1 MYTKLIFGT
10 TMALLLTAC
19 GSVDPNLVTRPAGSK
34 PFEGDRAEL
43 VSQGKELWNDT
54 SLSSNGI
61 ACQDCHVKG
70 AQFKE
75 YFAQDYPHPVD
86 MANSMADLESI
97 DAEQMV
103 QFCMIV
109 PMKAEPLP
117 WDSKELA
124 ALTAYIEDT
133 EQPGFKAR
141 GE

>member
-1 MYTKLIFGT
+1 
-10 TMALLLTAC
+10 MALILAAC
-19 GSVDPNLVTRPAGSK
+19 GSVDPNVVTRPADSK

-43 VSQGKELWNDT
+43 VSQGEALWKDT

-61 ACQDCHVKG
+61 ACEGCHVNG
-70 AQFKE
+70 AQFKK
-75 YFAQDYPHPVD
+75 YFANAYPHPVD
-86 MANSMADLESI
+86 MAKSMAGLESI

-124 ALTAYIEDT
+124 ALTAYIEDS
-133 EQPGFKAR
+133 EQPGFKA
-141 GE
+141 GGK